1 MPRDSAAADRP
12 ASYLVGTASAFPL
25 FFRDRTKPINQLP
38 FSPSAK
44 FPKSGS
50 SCESRVKTVESE
62 LSQKSRQLQRI
73 TPILIFFSWA
83 WAEKP
88 IVSAATAANNP
99 AARRCPA
106 SHPPE

>member
-1 MPRDSAAADRP
+1 MGRQGVMDGQT
-12 ASYLVGTASAFPL
+12 L
-25 FFRDRTKPINQLP
+25 
-38 FSPSAK
+38 
-44 FPKSGS
+44 
-50 SCESRVKTVESE
+50 KTVESE

-106 SHPPE
+106 SHPPELCIARGEPDAVHSPELVDLDATPPALPAMGLPRVEG